1 MYQLFIQEMVKAR
14 SQPLNV
20 LMTPEELAAQEA
32 LAKEVVTKLVKR
44 ERTDDLSA
52 LAQELKKLVG

>member
-14 SQPLNV
+14 SQPLNA
-20 LMTPEELAAQEA
+20 LMTPSELAAQEA